1 MASAT
6 IGSPS
11 VNIRADVATSFADA
25 TIVNTGS

>member
-11 VNIRADVATSFADA
+11 VNIRADVAISIADG
-25 TIVNTGS
+25 TIVHTGS